1 MSVRVS
7 GKHMDVGEAFRSRIE
22 DRLDQ
27 SVAKYYDGNFSGTV
41 VMSKDGPRF
50 STDCM
55 LHLDTGVVFQ
65 AAGEAHDP
73 EISFAEAAERI
84 EKRLRRYKRRLKDH
98 YAGGNGQ
105 QRDVAYTVMAP
116 PSPVG
121 QNEMDE
127 VPDDYSPAIIAETSL
142 KVGTMSVA
150 SAVMELD
157 RRDSPVVVF
166 RNAGSGEVNIVYRRP
181 DGHFGWVDPST
192 YKTHA

>member
-22 DRLDQ
+22 DRLGQ
-27 SVAKYYDGNFSGTV
+27 LVGKYYDGNFSATV
-41 VMSKDGPRF
+41 VVSKDGPRF
-50 STDCM
+50 SSDCS
-55 LHLDTGVVFQ
+55 LHLDTGVIFQ

-73 EISFAEAAERI
+73 EAAFADTSERI

-105 QRDVAYTVMAP
+105 QRDVAYTVMQAP
-116 PSPVG
+116 SL
-121 QNEMDE
+121 EDDE
-127 VPDDYSPAIIAETSL
+127 LDEIAEDYAPAIVAETSL
-142 KVGTMSVA
+142 KVGFMSVA

-166 RNAGSGEVNIVYRRP
+166 RNAGSGEVNIVYRRA
-181 DGHFGWVDPST
+181 DGNFGWVDPST
-192 YKTHA
+192 YKTEA